1 MSTFIVLDGH
11 RLMYTTAGCS
21 DAPPLLM
28 IHGWLSHR
36 GVWRQTIPVLQDH
49 YHCVAID
56 LLGFGDSD
64 KPADADY
71 SIEAQSRRVLQI
83 ADALGLDKFAL
94 IGHSMGGQIAL
105 CITSMLAPGRV
116 TKLASVAGVVTGRLT
131 PRVERV
137 VYTQIAM
144 GAACPRLYGLSR
156 WMTRHRQ
163 LAYFTFRPW
172 FYDMDSVPF
181 DEWEIDRRMVFQ
193 PGIHISAHRAG
204 QGIHGL
210 NLTPHLARITAPA
223 LTIHGQQDG
232 TVPISDAR
240 QAAQYIPNH
249 RLSLID
255 QCGHFPMYERTQTYL
270 DALCGFLV

>member
-11 RLMYTTAGCS
+11 RLTYTTAGRP
-21 DAPPLLM
+21 DASPLLM

-36 GVWRQTIPVLQDH
+36 GVWRQTIPALQDR
-49 YHCVAID
+49 YRCVAID
-56 LLGFGDSD
+56 LLGFGNSD

-71 SIEAQSRRVLQI
+71 SIEAQGRRVLQV
-83 ADALGLDKFAL
+83 ADALGLERFAL

-105 CITSMLAPGRV
+105 CIASMLAPGRV
-116 TKLASVAGVVTGRLT
+116 TKLVNVAGVVTGRLT

-144 GAACPRLYGLSR
+144 GAACPRLYGFSR
-156 WMTRHRQ
+156 WATRHRR

-181 DEWEIDRRMVFQ
+181 DEWEIDRRMAFQ

-210 NLTPHLARITAPA
+210 NLTPHLAKITATA

-232 TVPISDAR
+232 TVPISDAHL
-240 QAAQYIPNH
+240 AAQYIPNH
-249 RLSLID
+249 RLSLVD

-270 DALCGFLV
+270 DTLRGFLV